1 MKFNPN
7 INNTKWQIILIPIV
21 CFLVSVII
29 SYDSSISIEKY
40 RFPLTLFFTLCF
52 FTFIIW
58 KANLITYKILD
69 TKLAFYESPGK
80 RLLYQIIFCSL
91 TTWAAFFLLYILT
104 FIILNGTIKG
114 VFSGNFFFFFLI
126 ATIISI
132 FINCFYII
140 RYLQYTVFYNNAVN
154 AQKMNDLL
162 KIAEE
167 KNNIENKS
175 SATVAIP
182 ISLQNPSMVIET
194 GNKMMTVLFADMAY
208 WYSSEGLVVLVLTNG
223 RKITTNLSSFVP
235 VLEKLPGTLFFQ
247 LSRQF
252 ITHIQSILL
261 ISDDENRKLIV
272 DLTIKTA
279 EKKTEKVT
287 VSRYRSMELKKW
299 FMDNMGRI

>member
-1 MKFNPN
+1 
-7 INNTKWQIILIPIV
+7 
-21 CFLVSVII
+21 
-29 SYDSSISIEKY
+29 
-40 RFPLTLFFTLCF
+40 
-52 FTFIIW
+52 
-58 KANLITYKILD
+58 
-69 TKLAFYESPGK
+69 
-80 RLLYQIIFCSL
+80 
-91 TTWAAFFLLYILT
+91 
-104 FIILNGTIKG
+104 
-114 VFSGNFFFFFLI
+114 
-126 ATIISI
+126 
-132 FINCFYII
+132 
-140 RYLQYTVFYNNAVN
+140 
-154 AQKMNDLL
+154 MNDLL

-235 VLEKLPGTLFFQ
+235 VLEKLPATLFFQ

-279 EKKTEKVT
+279 ERKTEKVT

-299 FMDNMGRI
+299 FMDNMARI